1 MRLKDKYKQHYLL
14 YIFVGILLAGCSGK
28 QTLRGVFSKEQTP
41 YEKYVAKIK
50 DAKLDETAL
59 GQEWL
64 QAGQQA
70 LRDSITITLPFK
82 ETGYFSAEK
91 PKALGYRVAA
101 KRGERIVVNLE
112 MRAREQAQVF
122 MDLFEAPA
130 IPTEEPRR
138 VASADTTG
146 ASLRYEVDEDQQHIL
161 RVQPELLRS
170 GQYTITIQ
178 TEPTLAFPVQGK
190 TSRNIAS
197 IWGDPRDG
205 GARLHEGVDIFAK
218 RGTPAVASTDG
229 VVSRVNVTP
238 RGGKVVWLTDMA
250 RRQSLYYAH
259 LDSQVVAAGQR
270 VQAGDTLGFVGNT
283 GNAITTGPHLHF
295 GIYRFGRG
303 ATNPFPYLYEPTTSV
318 PEVKVDASLVGNWGR
333 VSAKSANI
341 RLQPSTKSTVYATL
355 PQHTPLQVTGGTG
368 TWYRIA
374 LPNGTEAYIASSL
387 VEAATKPVTYQKIAT
402 EIDLLDEAH
411 PLAAAKDSLKP
422 GSSVAVLGNYNG
434 FRLVRNDE
442 GLLGWINP
450 EGTVNAR

>member
-1 MRLKDKYKQHYLL
+1 MAL
-14 YIFVGILLAGCSGK
+14 LLAGCSGK

-41 YEKYVAKIK
+41 YEKYAAKLK

-70 LRDSITITLPFK
+70 LRDSITVTLPFK
-82 ETGYFSAEK
+82 ETGYFSADK
-91 PKALGYRVAA
+91 PKALGYRVTA
-101 KRGERIVVNLE
+101 KRGERLVVNLE

-138 VASADTTG
+138 VASADT
-146 ASLRYEVDEDQQHIL
+146 ASTSLSYEVDEDQQHIL

-170 GQYTITIQ
+170 GQYTVTIQ
-178 TEPTLAFPVQGK
+178 AEPTLAFPVQGK

-205 GARLHEGVDIFAK
+205 GVRLHEGVDIFAK
-218 RGTPAVASTDG
+218 RGTPAIASAEG
-229 VVSRVNVTP
+229 VVSKVSVTP
-238 RGGKVVWLTDMA
+238 RGGKVVWLTDVN

-259 LDSQVVAAGQR
+259 LDSQAVAAGQR
-270 VQAGDTLGFVGNT
+270 VQMGDTLGFVGNT
-283 GNAITTGPHLHF
+283 GNAITTNPHLHF

-303 ATNPFPYLYEPTTSV
+303 ATNPFPYLYESIQKV
-318 PEVKVDASLVGNWGR
+318 PDVKIDASLVGNWVR
-333 VSAKSANI
+333 ISAKSANI
-341 RLQPSTKSTVYATL
+341 RLQPTTKSTVYTTL
-355 PQHTPLQVTGGTG
+355 PQHTPLQVTGGVD

-374 LPNGTEAYIASSL
+374 LPNGTEAYVAGSL
-387 VEAATKPVTYQKIAT
+387 VEATTKPVRYEKIAAET
-402 EIDLLDEAH
+402 DLLDEAH

-422 GSSVAVLGNYNG
+422 GSNVAVLGNYNG
-434 FRLVRNDE
+434 YRLVRNDA

-450 EGTVNAR
+450 EGNMSAR